1 MITKKIN
8 KDIEELY
15 LSSDIET
22 SNALNFKSVFKYQK
36 YKFYGSSLDYEKM
49 MKVTSPNVEL
59 LINKLGKE
67 DFIIDSKHFWLV
79 TNEVVDGLI
88 ISGKGFGT
96 RLEIVAD
103 KKVKETKI
111 LSFYEEYINFIL
123 AL

>member
-49 MKVTSPNVEL
+49 MKVTSPNVESL
-59 LINKLGKE
+59 RTNLGEE
-67 DFIIDSKHFWLV
+67 DFTIDNKHFWLV
-79 TNEVVDGLI
+79 SNEVVDGLI
-88 ISGKGFGT
+88 ISGKAFGT
-96 RLEIVAD
+96 RLEIVVD